1 MDEGQ
6 LIENTCNKV
15 CGMTLNLTSVHKWAM
30 TGTPIQKSLNGKL
43 NIITFN
49 ILCLVLININN
60 SFIINTQNINHVMHY
75 HT

>member
-49 ILCLVLININN
+49 IFCLVLIFMNN
-60 SFIINTQNINHVMHY
+60 SFILNTLNINHIMH
-75 HT
+75 